1 MEYILFAVL
10 AMVASGCNAIA
21 NKFASGKISTA
32 DSGVS
37 YSMGSNSS
45 SNPYSLSTIGYDSGD
60 TIAEHIRYFDTT
72 ANNELTKIT
81 QAEQLDGKPT
91 AWDTYEDGTYLYWD
105 SALSKW

>member
-1 MEYILFAVL
+1 
-10 AMVASGCNAIA
+10 MVASGCNAIA